1 MPSRGPT
8 RPRNDAASAAHGASL
23 RDRLSIAARGVA
35 ARHPAKLA
43 AVVAAAV
50 FLGTLPNE
58 PVLDDGW
65 AVVDNPAIRSLD
77 LARIFGRHYGYA
89 GGGTVAGTYRPIATL
104 TFAAQHALHGS
115 APIAFH
121 AVNVALHAVTTALV
135 VLLARRVL
143 ATIAPSRA
151 APGALG
157 AGLLFAVHPA
167 HVEAIAPIVGRA
179 DLLAGAL
186 GLAAL
191 LLALSP
197 RPRWRVAAA
206 SATLAAA
213 VLSKEIAGSVPLFY
227 LLVALLLPAAAG
239 LEAPPGLA
247 TPERRRAL
255 LAATSVAAALA
266 LALVPYFLLK
276 PGGAAVPLEAR
287 WFQGQPLA
295 VVWNTMTRAV
305 AEYWRV
311 VVFPWRLMT
320 DFGYAARIPFT
331 QRFGVESAL
340 ATATW
345 GTLLA
350 IGVLSARRAP
360 LRSLAVLWSFLG
372 LLPVSNIV
380 RIGPLMAER
389 FLYLSSVGLCVWAGQ
404 LPQAWRERARSAGVR
419 AAASAS
425 FAIVVL
431 LLAGRA
437 AARAAEWRTPERLY
451 EAELRFAPNDPVVN
465 NNLAIAYAARGDHRR
480 SLDRLDVALRTAPGY
495 WRAHLNRALALHR
508 LGDDP
513 GALAALARAS
523 ELAPPDEAGPRRFAA
538 GVLLELGDLQGAL
551 ANLAAAGRLDPE
563 DPIVA
568 LAAGKL
574 LVALGRLPE
583 ARVELRRAAALDPS
597 DPEPARVLRLIGA
610 PRGDGR
616 AVPPP

>member
-1 MPSRGPT
+1 
-8 RPRNDAASAAHGASL
+8 
-23 RDRLSIAARGVA
+23 
-35 ARHPAKLA
+35 
-43 AVVAAAV
+43 
-50 FLGTLPNE
+50 
-58 PVLDDGW
+58 
-65 AVVDNPAIRSLD
+65 
-77 LARIFGRHYGYA
+77 
-89 GGGTVAGTYRPIATL
+89 
-104 TFAAQHALHGS
+104 
-115 APIAFH
+115 
-121 AVNVALHAVTTALV
+121 
-135 VLLARRVL
+135 
-143 ATIAPSRA
+143 
-151 APGALG
+151 
-157 AGLLFAVHPA
+157 
-167 HVEAIAPIVGRA
+167 
-179 DLLAGAL
+179 
-186 GLAAL
+186 
-191 LLALSP
+191 
-197 RPRWRVAAA
+197 
-206 SATLAAA
+206 
-213 VLSKEIAGSVPLFY
+213 
-227 LLVALLLPAAAG
+227 
-239 LEAPPGLA
+239 
-247 TPERRRAL
+247 
-255 LAATSVAAALA
+255 
-266 LALVPYFLLK
+266 
-276 PGGAAVPLEAR
+276 
-287 WFQGQPLA
+287 
-295 VVWNTMTRAV
+295 
-305 AEYWRV
+305 
-311 VVFPWRLMT
+311 
-320 DFGYAARIPFT
+320 
-331 QRFGVESAL
+331 
-340 ATATW
+340 
-345 GTLLA
+345 
-350 IGVLSARRAP
+350 
-360 LRSLAVLWSFLG
+360 VLWSFLG